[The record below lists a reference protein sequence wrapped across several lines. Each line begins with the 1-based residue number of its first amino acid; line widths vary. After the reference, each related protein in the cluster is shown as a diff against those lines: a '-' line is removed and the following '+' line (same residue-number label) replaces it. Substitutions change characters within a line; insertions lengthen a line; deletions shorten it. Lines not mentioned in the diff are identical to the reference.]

1 MELKDSS
8 DFSQANSHA
17 LQQLSTPSMGL
28 KSEQKASIKSVY
40 KGKDV
45 FMWLP
50 TGFGKS
56 VCYEVLSLMFEFKFW
71 MLYSL
76 LLVSLLPNRAILWWL

>member
-40 KGKDV
+40 KGKRRV
-45 FMWLP
+45 HVATHRVWQ
-50 TGFGKS
+50 
-56 VCYEVLSLMFEFKFW
+56 
-71 MLYSL
+71 
-76 LLVSLLPNRAILWWL
+76 VSLLWSSIINVWI